1 MFRGKR
7 VIEAW
12 SEHNTEVKGVV
23 LAKGEKVKWTVYLH
37 QGEFEP
43 IYLKPEFR
51 QSLPYFNTVFTITY
65 WIFKTVV
72 LHFLSVCLFLQ
83 NRLFI
88 YLFILNRLFKKNI
101 NNPNSNVCFTC

>member
-43 IYLKPEFR
+43 IYLKPEFP

-65 WIFKTVV
+65 WICLNSSPSF
-72 LHFLSVCLFLQ
+72 FVCLF
-83 NRLFI
+83 
-88 YLFILNRLFKKNI
+88 
-101 NNPNSNVCFTC
+101 VFTK